1 MTELSPPP
9 DQPADATASPTGE
22 PSLPTTEP
30 SPLDGATAS
39 PTIEPSPDQPAD
51 ATASPTVAPPP
62 DSLDGA
68 TASPTGE
75 PSPDSLD
82 GATASPTGEPSP
94 DQPADATASPTVAPH
109 LPITEPLPSPD
120 QPADATASPVVEP
133 HLPPTEPLSPRDQAE
148 ALMKAGVAQ
157 IAATLNEHDWLS
169 VNQIWRIVDVLG
181 LATTEAIV
189 AEALHIEADGGM
201 LTVDGTRRRTL
212 GGVFF
217 FLVRTRV
224 SPEQRRWIFP
234 WFIVHTQQ
242 APADGTPSA
251 PPIMWADRE
260 ALIADLFPTSGTVTS
275 VKVTL
280 IGRPTH
286 VDIQFQFTRI
296 TLSSTGPLPAL
307 PKGIPAPLSM
317 PTTTYSVYITKKQW
331 NLVVKALRE
340 PKDALIVEGMQIL
353 DLTTKIISVFAT
365 RTTTKLLQ
373 QASRVVKPPA

>member
-1 MTELSPPP
+1 MTEPLPPPDSLDDATASPIGEPSLSTTEPSPLDGATASSTIEPPPDSLDGATASPIGEPPPDSLDGATASLVVEQSLPMTELSPPP
-9 DQPADATASPTGE
+9 DQPADATASPAVE
-22 PSLPTTEP
+22 PPP
-30 SPLDGATAS
+30 DQPAGATAS
-39 PTIEPSPDQPAD
+39 PA
-51 ATASPTVAPPP
+51 
-62 DSLDGA
+62 G
-68 TASPTGE
+68 
-75 PSPDSLD
+75 
-82 GATASPTGEPSP
+82 
-94 DQPADATASPTVAPH
+94 
-109 LPITEPLPSPD
+109 
-120 QPADATASPVVEP
+120 EP

-181 LATTEAIV
+181 LAATEAIV
-189 AEALHIEADGGM
+189 AEALHIEADSGM

-224 SPEQRRWIFP
+224 SPEQRRWLFP

>member
-1 MTELSPPP
+1 MT
-9 DQPADATASPTGE
+9 D
-22 PSLPTTEP
+22 
-30 SPLDGATAS
+30 PL
-39 PTIEPSPDQPAD
+39 
-51 ATASPTVAPPP
+51 PPP

-68 TASPTGE
+68 TASPIGE
-75 PSPDSLD
+75 PSLPMTDPLPHPDQPD
-82 GATASPTGEPSP
+82 GATASPTGEPHP
-94 DQPADATASPTVAPH
+94 EQPADATTSLA
-109 LPITEPLPSPD
+109 
-120 QPADATASPVVEP
+120 VEP

-181 LATTEAIV
+181 LAATEAIV
-189 AEALHIEADGGM
+189 AEALHIEADGGV

-217 FLVRTRV
+217 FLVRSRV

-242 APADGTPSA
+242 APAPDAP

-260 ALIADLFPTSGTVTS
+260 TLIADLFPTSGTVTS

-286 VDIQFQFTRI
+286 VAEQAQFTRI

-331 NLVVKALRE
+331 NLVVRALKE

-373 QASRVVKPPA
+373 EASRVVKPPA